1 MVVERPGRRVR
12 LGGAGAERTHP
23 GGDDFMAEPVV
34 NLGARLRE
42 VRMRSKVSLRS
53 VARQLGVSPS
63 FVSQLETGKSQPSV
77 ATLYSL
83 AQLLG
88 VSIDDLF
95 SADGVDGA
103 VDAVGSDAS
112 DGTDAAGGIA
122 AIHADDAVPGAGAP
136 ERPPVSAAPVAPPAG
151 LPGPAPLNRSDFSS
165 PVDAFPRSGNH
176 PRVSVSRPGERPRL
190 EMDTGVVWERL
201 AGNTGGDLDFIEI
214 TYPPHSSSTNDQRLL
229 QHAGSEFGYL
239 LAGELEITVG
249 FDVFTLHAGDAL
261 GFDSAQPHLF
271 RNRGDVPARGIWFV
285 RHPGA

>member
-1 MVVERPGRRVR
+1 MVVERPGRRLR
-12 LGGAGAERTHP
+12 LGGAGADRAHP
-23 GGDDFMAEPVV
+23 GGDESVAEPVV

-95 SADGVDGA
+95 SEDGVGGVDGVD
-103 VDAVGSDAS
+103 V
-112 DGTDAAGGIA
+112 AAGPDVVAVASHGGV
-122 AIHADDAVPGAGAP
+122 ADALQETPSQVSAGPAAGAD
-136 ERPPVSAAPVAPPAG
+136 G
-151 LPGPAPLNRSDFSS
+151 GPGPAPLSRSDFSS
-165 PVDAFPRSGNH
+165 PVDAFPRSGSH
-176 PRVSVSRPGERPRL
+176 HRLSVSRPGERPRL

-229 QHAGSEFGYL
+229 QHTGSEFGYL
-239 LAGELEITVG
+239 LEGELEITVG
-249 FDVFTLHAGDAL
+249 FDVFTLRPGDAL